1 MKNNNLDDLSDD
13 ELYASFEAYKALLDA
28 GLSKDQALSRTGLT
42 AQIVKDLE
50 DEEKT
55 MEEEDEYDFKDE
67 WEDSGDSDDTDYD
80 DDSNWKEE
88 NFDEEGSWDDDE
100 AGGSS
105 GGGWDDRY

>member
-55 MEEEDEYDFKDE
+55 LEEEDEYDFKDE
-67 WEDSGDSDDTDYD
+67 WEDSTDSDDADFD

-88 NFDEEGSWDDDE
+88 NFDEEGSWDDED
-100 AGGSS
+100 AGSS

>member
-67 WEDSGDSDDTDYD
+67 WEDGGDDDDADFD

-88 NFDEEGSWDDDE
+88 NFDEEGSWDDDD
-100 AGGSS
+100 ASS
-105 GGGWDDRY
+105 SGGWDDRY

>member
-67 WEDSGDSDDTDYD
+67 WENADDDDAGFD

-88 NFDEEGSWDDDE
+88 NFDEEGSWEDDE
-100 AGGSS
+100 AGSS
-105 GGGWDDRY
+105 GWDDRY

>member
-50 DEEKT
+50 DEEKAL
-55 MEEEDEYDFKDE
+55 EEEDEYDFKDE
-67 WEDSGDSDDTDYD
+67 WGAID
-80 DDSNWKEE
+80 DDDADFDDESNWREE
-88 NFDEEGSWDDDE
+88 NFDEEESWDDDD
-100 AGGSS
+100 A
-105 GGGWDDRY
+105 WDDRF

>member
-1 MKNNNLDDLSDD
+1 MKNNTLDDLSDD

-67 WEDSGDSDDTDYD
+67 WENADDDDAGFD

-88 NFDEEGSWDDDE
+88 NFDEEGSWEDDD
-100 AGGSS
+100 AGSS
-105 GGGWDDRY
+105 GWDDRY

>member
-67 WEDSGDSDDTDYD
+67 WENSDDDDADFD

-88 NFDEEGSWDDDE
+88 NFDEEGSWDDDD
-100 AGGSS
+100 AGSS
-105 GGGWDDRY
+105 SWDDRY

>member
-67 WEDSGDSDDTDYD
+67 WENADDDDADFD

-88 NFDEEGSWDDDE
+88 NFDEEGSWDDDD
-100 AGGSS
+100 AGAA
-105 GGGWDDRY
+105 GWEDRY

>member
-55 MEEEDEYDFKDE
+55 LEEEDEYDFKDE
-67 WEDSGDSDDTDYD
+67 WEDSTDSDDADFD

-88 NFDEEGSWDDDE
+88 NFDEEGSWEDDE
-100 AGGSS
+100 AGSS
-105 GGGWDDRY
+105 GWDDRY